1 MNHSNNTTGFS
12 AEDIAEKA
20 MAGEDISGFFTNAGT
35 MCSPIQK
42 LSINIGTDMLNEID
56 RIALDMNVD
65 RQAFIKTCL
74 RQSMDQHYLAR
85 KWRKGTEGSTREMN
99 QA

>member
-1 MNHSNNTTGFS
+1 MNHSNNKTTFS
-12 AEDIAEKA
+12 ADEIAEKA
-20 MAGEDISGFFTNAGT
+20 MAGDDISGFFSNSGT

-42 LSINIGTDMLNEID
+42 LSINIGTKMLNEID
-56 RIALDMNVD
+56 KIAMDMNVD

-74 RQSMDQHYLAR
+74 RQSMDQHYLAQ
-85 KWRKGTEGSTREMN
+85 KWRQRTESSTREMN